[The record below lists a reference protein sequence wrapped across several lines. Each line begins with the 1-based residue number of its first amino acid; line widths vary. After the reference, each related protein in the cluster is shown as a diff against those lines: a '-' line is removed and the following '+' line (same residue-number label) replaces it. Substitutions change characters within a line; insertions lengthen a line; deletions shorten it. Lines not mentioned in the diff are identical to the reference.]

1 MVDSKGIFFTYNFD
15 LSSNVSEKNEIEL
28 ECKNNI
34 EIGDN
39 KPFFISSNI
48 IGFVD
53 NNKKQVNF
61 FNCEKES
68 TEKSSIQNYEIG
80 LNESD
85 QQVHLVIYSIDLSV
99 TLFNMIL
106 SNLSKPKIVTS
117 LAKITSSNNPQQ

>member
-1 MVDSKGIFFTYNFD
+1 MVDSKGNFFTHNFD
-15 LSSNVSEKNEIEL
+15 PSSNEIEL

-48 IGFVD
+48 IGFID
-53 NNKKQVNF
+53 NNKTQVNF

-68 TEKSSIQNYEIG
+68 TEKSSIQNYEIE
-80 LNESD
+80 LIESD
-85 QQVHLVIYSIDLSV
+85 QQGHLVIYSIDSSV
-99 TLFNMIL
+99 TLFNMNL